1 MIWCYDCEQFG
12 EPIIETDGTGVYAP
26 DGVEEKVTHRY
37 CPHCGSGDVEET
49 KGCDLCGADMI
60 PCDDNDYC
68 EDCIMDIYSKI
79 DESFVKL
86 HERYGDYYLRKIYD
100 CITVAI
106 DKWCSEKWN
115 WLAFRELNQKWQ
127 KEIKEDV

>member
-26 DGVEEKVTHRY
+26 DGIEEKVTHRY

-68 EDCIMDIYSKI
+68 EDCIMDIYSRFEAI
-79 DESFVKL
+79 CENL
-86 HERYGDYYLRKIYD
+86 HDAYGDNDTRSIVE
-100 CITVAI
+100 CMEVAF
-106 DKWCSEKWN
+106 EKWYGDKTT
-115 WLAFRELNQKWQ
+115 W
-127 KEIKEDV
+127 IHYI